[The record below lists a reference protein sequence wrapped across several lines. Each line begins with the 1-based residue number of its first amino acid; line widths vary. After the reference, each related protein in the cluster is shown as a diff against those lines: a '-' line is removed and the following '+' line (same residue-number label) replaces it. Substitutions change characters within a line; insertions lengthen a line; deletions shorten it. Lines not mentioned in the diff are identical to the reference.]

1 MSATPQQMCIMV
13 LDALFTLRPGPR
25 VAQKMR
31 SPYGQLRLLENCG
44 GERHPPRSA
53 GEGNIYVYDGPPHR
67 PRPERARTI
76 FRTTQCYGN
85 FILNYFAMAQ
95 ILF

>member
-31 SPYGQLRLLENCG
+31 SPYGQLR
-44 GERHPPRSA
+44 RSGAKVRRFFADRGAA
-53 GEGNIYVYDGPPHR
+53 GAAFQLVRKSDE
-67 PRPERARTI
+67 I
-76 FRTTQCYGN
+76 F
-85 FILNYFAMAQ
+85 
-95 ILF
+95 